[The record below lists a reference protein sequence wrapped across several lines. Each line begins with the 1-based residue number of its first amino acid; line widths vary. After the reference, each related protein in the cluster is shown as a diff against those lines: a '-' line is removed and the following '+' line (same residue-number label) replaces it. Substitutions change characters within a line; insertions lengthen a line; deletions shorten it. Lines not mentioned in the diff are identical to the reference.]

1 MKIWV
6 FWKIWDNV
14 KKIKIKIKIKKIK
27 KIKRSWQKGNIIE
40 FLLSNL
46 GKFFLFVCLFQ

>member
-27 KIKRSWQKGNIIE
+27 RSWQKSNIIE